1 MVSVSRSAVG
11 GTLWHAARGL
21 ARPWRRWLLAGPR
34 GGADIP
40 VDAHGFVLSRT
51 THLPG
56 GLHTAVH
63 DVTADEFFS
72 IFEEACLELRREP
85 RGIFARALPPAAM
98 VAAHGQGKPAII
110 PDASVRASLPPALT
124 SSVDRPSRHRLPMR
138 RLLLDWSSRR

>member
-21 ARPWRRWLLAGPR
+21 ARRMAPLAPSRPEGWGGHPSRRARLRALAHDP
-34 GGADIP
+34 
-40 VDAHGFVLSRT
+40 
-51 THLPG
+51 LPG

-85 RGIFARALPPAAM
+85 RGIFARALPPAASGYGGGTR
-98 VAAHGQGKPAII
+98 AGEARHHPGRFCARIAPAGTHEQ
-110 PDASVRASLPPALT
+110 R
-124 SSVDRPSRHRLPMR
+124 
-138 RLLLDWSSRR
+138 

>member
-1 MVSVSRSAVG
+1 MAA
-11 GTLWHAARGL
+11 GTPHAASRV
-21 ARPWRRWLLAGPR
+21 AWRRWLLAGPR

-85 RGIFARALPPAAM
+85 RGIFARALPPAASGYGGGTR
-98 VAAHGQGKPAII
+98 AGEARHHPGRFCARIAPAGTHEQ
-110 PDASVRASLPPALT
+110 R
-124 SSVDRPSRHRLPMR
+124 
-138 RLLLDWSSRR
+138 